1 MLKPLFKMRMFSN
14 VDSKVVEELKKKE
27 DKIREKYQQ
36 REEENIDNLIDNIQR
51 DVDDLNK

>member
-1 MLKPLFKMRMFSN
+1 MRMFSN